1 MKILFIFAPYV
12 IYNDI
17 KIRIFKKSTRNSKKF
32 LKNSWKKFLQKIKK
46 MLDKK
51 IFIKYNRRRLKTKI
65 GWKSK
70 KLFGRNLKIVGSSV
84 TIRD

>member
-32 LKNSWKKFLQKIKK
+32 LKNSWKKFLQKNKK
-46 MLDKK
+46 
-51 IFIKYNRRRLKTKI
+51 NA
-65 GWKSK
+65 
-70 KLFGRNLKIVGSSV
+70 
-84 TIRD
+84 

>member
-17 KIRIFKKSTRNSKKF
+17 KIRIFKKSTRNSKKI
-32 LKNSWKKFLQKIKK
+32 LENSWKKFLQKNKK

-51 IFIKYNRRRLKTKI
+51 FLLNII
-65 GWKSK
+65 G
-70 KLFGRNLKIVGSSV
+70 VV
-84 TIRD
+84 

>member
-32 LKNSWKKFLQKIKK
+32 LENSWKKFLQKNKK

-51 IFIKYNRRRLKTKI
+51 ILLNII
-65 GWKSK
+65 G
-70 KLFGRNLKIVGSSV
+70 VV
-84 TIRD
+84 